1 MSSDLIQ
8 RLRKRADSERLW
20 EAWYKST
27 YPMLYFAAFR
37 LANGNADIARDLT
50 QETFT
55 RFLEYRAIDRV
66 ENEQHALA
74 YLIKTCRNLAIDR
87 NAHAKAV
94 PMENLTEVEVM
105 SAPEQSA
112 GSIIDLSRAVD
123 ELDVAD
129 RELVHWMRDG
139 LGVGEIAAKLGIS
152 YTAAGVRVHRL
163 KNQLRKALE

>member
-1 MSSDLIQ
+1 MSPDLVQ

-27 YPMLYFAAFR
+27 YPKLYFAAFR
-37 LANGNADIARDLT
+37 LANGNADVARDLT

-74 YLIKTCRNLAIDR
+74 YLIKTCRNLAIGR

-94 PMENLTEVEVM
+94 PMEGLTEVEAM
-105 SAPEQSA
+105 PAPEQSA
-112 GSIIDLSRAVD
+112 GSIVDLDRAVD
-123 ELDVAD
+123 ELDAAD
-129 RELVHWMRDG
+129 RELVRWMRDG

-163 KNQLRKALE
+163 KKQLRKALE